1 MRLWWYA
8 TAFALVVRS
17 CYGVDVDSKNSTL
30 DATGSSLDQP
40 TVPTIPGVG
49 DSIPGE
55 DNDGNSDDDDDEDA
69 GGLDGLAPVDKN
81 PRFCNKTTT
90 FNLKTECKPCAMN
103 FLSFCPSGLRQL
115 TLGRGVPDCT
125 FAQRLDFTSVIYLA
139 GCRHTCEKTATI
151 VICCSGFWGQD
162 CQGRF

>member
-8 TAFALVVRS
+8 TALVLSS
-17 CYGVDVDSKNSTL
+17 CYGVDVDVKDSTW
-30 DATGSSLDQP
+30 DATGSLLDQP
-40 TVPTIPGVG
+40 TVPTTPGIG
-49 DSIPGE
+49 DSMPGE
-55 DNDGNSDDDDDEDA
+55 DSDDDSDDDEDA
-69 GGLDGLAPVDKN
+69 GRLDGLAPAEKN

-90 FNLKTECKPCAMN
+90 FNLKTECKPCAVN
-103 FLSFCPSGLRQL
+103 FMTTCPSGLRQL

-151 VICCSGFWGQD
+151 SLCCPGFWGQD
-162 CQGRF
+162 CQGKI